1 MSAHAAARADR
12 LATRL
17 AARGWGTGPG
27 VLLIDGRAGSG
38 KTTLARR
45 LAHRLEA
52 SVVHLDALYP
62 GWDGLAE
69 GALAVERDVLGRG
82 EYRRYDW
89 SCGALAE
96 WVPVELSGP
105 LVIEGCGAI
114 TAGALAAAREI
125 GPAIAVWV
133 ECAEPERRTRALER
147 DGELFRPHWD
157 RWATQETSHLA
168 AHTPIA
174 LAHEIVHTGS
184 SGVDDRSPAAQ
195 VD

>member
-17 AARGWGTGPG
+17 AARGWGAGPG
-27 VLLIDGRAGSG
+27 VVLIDGGAGSG

-45 LAHRLEA
+45 LAHRLVAE
-52 SVVHLDALYP
+52 VVHLDALYP
-62 GWDGLAE
+62 GWDGLAA
-69 GALAVERDVLGRG
+69 GALAAERDVLGRG
-82 EYRRYDW
+82 GYRRYDW
-89 SCGALAE
+89 ASGALAE
-96 WVPVELSGP
+96 WVPVGLSGP

-114 TAGALAAAREI
+114 TAGSLAAAREI

-133 ECAEPERRTRALER
+133 ECTEPERRARALER

-157 RWATQETSHLA
+157 RWATQEAAHLA

-174 LAHEIVHTGS
+174 LAREIVHTGEL
-184 SGVDDRSPAAQ
+184 GADDRPPAAR